1 MTARRPPDRPFDDDR
16 RRVDP
21 HLEVRETH
29 RGQRPGDVR
38 VKIVR
43 PFDDEFERGVGG
55 SLVASERTIGT
66 RTGWHNTLRSL
77 RTMLI
82 GRPIS
87 SVHETH
93 ERLTK
98 VKALAIF
105 SSDNISSSAY
115 ATEEMMRILVLAGI
129 ASFSLVMPITL
140 VIAVILAIVATSYRQ
155 TIKAYPNGASSY
167 IVASDNLGTFAGLV
181 AAAALLIDYVLTV
194 AVSVSAG
201 VAAVTS
207 IVPALFDERVILAV
221 VIVALLM
228 LGNLRG
234 IRESGT
240 IFMTPTYLYIFA
252 IGGIIVWGLFRSLVL
267 HDLGTFQAPA
277 DWIRAEAQ
285 GTTILSLF
293 LILRAFSSGA
303 AALTGVEAISDGVPA
318 FQPPEWRNART
329 TLTWAA
335 AIFAIL
341 FIGISFLA
349 STINVVPDPSEK
361 QTILS
366 LITRQVAGDGV
377 YFWIV
382 QVATT
387 LILALAANT
396 SFADFPRLSS
406 FLARDGF
413 MPRQFAFRGE
423 RLAFTTGIIALSLLA
438 TLLLLVF
445 QASVTAL
452 IPLYTL
458 GVFVAFTLSQSGMVV
473 RWWRRREPGW
483 RRGLMING
491 LGAATTAVIALIVAS
506 TKFLTGA
513 WVVIVMAPML
523 IALMLG
529 IRRHYRVVDAALALD
544 RIPEGRETA
553 AEPIVIVPI
562 ARLDR
567 PARQAIAFANSIS
580 AHPTAIHITNDP
592 HAAAE
597 LRERWPDWAGKTEL
611 VVVESP
617 YRALIGPLLR
627 YMDALQA
634 QDPTRPIVVVL
645 SEFVPRHW
653 WEQLLHNQTSLRLKL
668 RLFGRRNTIVADVP
682 YHLPKET

>member
-1 MTARRPPDRPFDDDR
+1 
-16 RRVDP
+16 
-21 HLEVRETH
+21 
-29 RGQRPGDVR
+29 
-38 VKIVR
+38 
-43 PFDDEFERGVGG
+43 
-55 SLVASERTIGT
+55 
-66 RTGWHNTLRSL
+66 
-77 RTMLI
+77 
-82 GRPIS
+82 
-87 SVHETH
+87 
-93 ERLTK
+93 
-98 VKALAIF
+98 
-105 SSDNISSSAY
+105 
-115 ATEEMMRILVLAGI
+115 MMRILVLAGV

-140 VIAVILAIVATSYRQ
+140 VIALILAIVASSYRQ
-155 TIKAYPNGASSY
+155 TIKAYPHGASSY

-207 IVPALFDERVILAV
+207 IAPSLFDERVVLAV
-221 VIVALLM
+221 GIVVLLM
-228 LGNLRG
+228 VGNLRG
-234 IRESGT
+234 IRESGS
-240 IFMTPTYLYIFA
+240 IFMAPTYLYIFA
-252 IGGIIVWGLFRSLVL
+252 IVGIIGWGLFRALAL
-267 HDLGTFQAPA
+267 HDLGTFHAPPDWVKAEQA
-277 DWIRAEAQ
+277 
-285 GTTILSLF
+285 TSVLSLF

-318 FQPPEWRNART
+318 FKPPEWRNART

-335 AIFAIL
+335 AIFGAL

-349 STINVVPDPSEK
+349 SAINVVPDPSEK

-377 YFWIV
+377 YFWVV
-382 QVATT
+382 QIATT

-396 SFADFPRLSS
+396 SFAYFPRLSS

-438 TLLLLVF
+438 TLLLIVF

-458 GVFVAFTLSQSGMVV
+458 GVFVAFTLSQTGMVV
-473 RWWRRREPGW
+473 RWWRRREHGW
-483 RRGLMING
+483 RFGLPING
-491 LGAATTAVIALIVAS
+491 LGALTTAVIAVIVAS
-506 TKFLTGA
+506 TKFLSGA
-513 WVVIVMAPML
+513 WVVIIMAPLL
-523 IALMLG
+523 IALMVA
-529 IRRHYRVVDAALALD
+529 IRSHYRMVDAALALD
-544 RIPEGRETA
+544 RIPAGKEVA
-553 AEPIVIVPI
+553 AEPIVIIPV

-580 AHPTAIHITNDP
+580 AHPTAVHITNDP
-592 HAAAE
+592 KAAAA
-597 LRERWPDWAGKTEL
+597 LRDRWPDWAGQTEL

-627 YMDALQA
+627 YLDALQA
-634 QDPTRPIVVVL
+634 QDPRRPIVIVL

-682 YHLPKET
+682 YHLPMPEDKAGKA

>member
-140 VIAVILAIVATSYRQ
+140 VIALILAIVATSYRQ

-221 VIVALLM
+221 AIVALLM

-252 IGGIIVWGLFRSLVL
+252 VGGIIAWGLFRSLVL

-285 GTTILSLF
+285 GTTVLSLF

-597 LRERWPDWAGKTEL
+597 LRERWPEWAGKTEL

-668 RLFGRRNTIVADVP
+668 RLFGRHNTIVADVP
-682 YHLPKET
+682 YHLPKGT